1 MSRSQRLFDLLS
13 VLSARGR
20 TTVAELADDLQVS
33 TRTVHRDL
41 ASLAEIGV
49 PVVTEPGRYG
59 GVSVLPGGR
68 FQVAGLSAREKDLLR
83 ITGLDAGRAAEL
95 GHEALA
101 RSAVGKLGESDSGR
115 VAVLPLSQVV
125 TVDNRP
131 WFSGVRPSI
140 DVAALAEDIR
150 TGHRLS
156 ITYRRS
162 GEDAAEERLVDP
174 YGLLGRGGRWYLV
187 ADRDGAPRQYAV
199 ERLAAWTVVDAPR
212 RLRPGVTLDSVVE
225 QLARDLE
232 RPRES
237 VVITAEL
244 HRGRLDIA
252 RRFLGSRLI
261 AVEDSADADTV
272 TISVEYTEIGGVRQ
286 LLQFGDSI
294 EVTGPEEAR
303 RLVVDLSRAILARYE
318 RT

>member
-1 MSRSQRLFDLLS
+1 MPRAQRLFDLLS
-13 VLSARGR
+13 VLRAHGR

-101 RSAVGKLGESDSGR
+101 RSAVGKLGETDCGR

-131 WFSGVRPSI
+131 WFSGVHPSV

-187 ADRDGAPRQYAV
+187 ADRDGTPRQYAV

-212 RLRPGVTLDSVVE
+212 RLRPGASLDSVVE
-225 QLARDLE
+225 QLARNLE
-232 RPRES
+232 QPKET
-237 VVITAEL
+237 VVVTAEL
-244 HRGRLDIA
+244 HRSRLDIA
-252 RRFLGSRLI
+252 RRILGSRLT

-272 TISVEYTEIGGVRQ
+272 KISVEYVEIGGVRQ
-286 LLQFGDSI
+286 LLQFGDSL
-294 EVTGPEEAR
+294 EVTAPEEAR
-303 RLVVDLSRAILARYE
+303 RLVVDLSRAILSRYE
-318 RT
+318 RN

>member
-13 VLSARGR
+13 VLRTRGR

-101 RSAVGKLGESDSGR
+101 RSAVGKLGETDCGR

-174 YGLLGRGGRWYLV
+174 YGLLGQGGRWYLV

-199 ERLAAWTVVDAPR
+199 ERLATWTVVDAPR

-252 RRFLGSRLI
+252 RRILGSRLI

-286 LLQFGDSI
+286 LLQFGDSL
-294 EVTGPEEAR
+294 EVTAPEEAR
-303 RLVVDLSRAILARYE
+303 RLVVDLSRAILSRYE
-318 RT
+318 RN